1 MIISRKLT
9 QTNKKKIFN
18 PVIVL
23 VSMCRDTLKRLILFI
38 TPYSQ
43 LPREAGRPI

>member
-9 QTNKKKIFN
+9 QTNKKIFN